1 MQPARVLR
9 RAHSL
14 DRVPCG
20 EDRNFGT
27 PETLNLSLAGFPFR
41 EVAVGLV
48 RKVEGRLE
56 MLLDLLDSAQ
66 IGVDRV
72 AALRLLGGPA
82 ACQDEHREENY
93 TAERSAHNG
102 YLRSTTVETLPSR

>member
-1 MQPARVLR
+1 VQPARVLR

-20 EDRNFGT
+20 EDRNLGT

-66 IGVDRV
+66 IGVDSRRFDFSEDPQPV
-72 AALRLLGGPA
+72 RT
-82 ACQDEHREENY
+82 N
-93 TAERSAHNG
+93 TAR
-102 YLRSTTVETLPSR
+102 RTTQPSGRPTMAT